1 MAIKL
6 DYALQETLTNI
17 RRNGFMT
24 LASVLVVAVSMYLV
38 GGVLL
43 GRFAVDRIIELQTRK
58 VEVAVFLS
66 PEVTAEQRTSIQN
79 DLELMPEVAAGGIQ
93 YESKEQA
100 YERFKKIF
108 RDQPDIVANTDPEAL
123 PESFRVKLRDPE
135 QFEIVNDR
143 LEGRPGILRIQDYR
157 SLLKQFFGVV
167 NDIGRIGLV
176 LVILLVVSAAMIIGT
191 TIRIAIYARRK
202 EIAIMKLV
210 GASNWFIRVPFMLE
224 GVIHGLVGSLAAV
237 ALLYATRPFF
247 IRVADHI
254 RFLHVNVSPV
264 EVLTK
269 AGFLLLIFGVVLG
282 ALGSLLGLRRFL
294 EV

>member
-6 DYALQETLTNI
+6 DYALQETVTNI

-24 LASVLVVAVSMYLV
+24 LASVLVVAVSLYLV

-43 GRFAVDRIIELQTRK
+43 GRFAINRIIELQTRK

-66 PEVTAEQRTSIQN
+66 PEVTDDQRTSIQN
-79 DLELMPEVAAGGIQ
+79 DLEVMPEVSSVT
-93 YESKEQA
+93 YESKDEA
-100 YERFKKIF
+100 YERFKEIF

-176 LVILLVVSAAMIIGT
+176 LVVLLSGAAAMIIGT

-210 GASNWFIRVPFMLE
+210 GASNWFIRIPFMLE
-224 GVIHGLVGSLAAV
+224 GVVHGVLGTVAAV
-237 ALLYATRPFF
+237 VLLLATRPFF

-254 RFLHVNVSPV
+254 RFLHVNVSNL
-264 EVLTK
+264 EVLQY
-269 AGFLLLIFGVVLG
+269 GLWLLVGGIVLG

>member
-6 DYALQETLTNI
+6 DYALQETFTNI
-17 RRNGFMT
+17 RRNGFMSV
-24 LASVLVVAVSMYLV
+24 ASILVVAVSLYLV

-43 GRFAVDRIIELQTRK
+43 GRHAVNRIIELQTRK
-58 VEVAVFLS
+58 VEVAVFLH
-66 PEVTAEQRTSIQN
+66 PEVTDDQRTSIKN
-79 DLELMPEVAAGGIQ
+79 DLEAMPEVQ
-93 YESKEQA
+93 TVEYEDKNEA
-100 YERFKKIF
+100 YARFKEIF

-123 PESFRVKLRDPE
+123 PESFRVKLRDPT
-135 QFEIVNDR
+135 QFEVVNDR
-143 LEGRPGILRIQDYR
+143 LKGRAGILRIQDYR

-167 NDIGRIGLV
+167 NDIGRIGLA
-176 LVILLVVSAAMIIGT
+176 LVFLLALAAAMIIGT

-224 GVIHGLVGSLAAV
+224 GVFHGIFGTVAAV
-237 ALLYATRPFF
+237 LFLLATRPFF

-254 RFLHVNVSPV
+254 KFLHVNVTQL
-264 EVLTK
+264 EVLRF
-269 AGFLLLIFGVVLG
+269 GLILLIGGVVLG

>member
-6 DYALQETLTNI
+6 DYAVQETITNI

-24 LASVLVVAVSMYLV
+24 LASVLVVAVSLYLV

-43 GRFAVDRIIELQTRK
+43 GRFAINRIIELQTRK

-66 PEVTAEQRTSIQN
+66 PEVTEDQRTSIHD
-79 DLELMPEVAAGGIQ
+79 DLKLMPEVQ
-93 YESKEQA
+93 DVDYESKDEA
-100 YERFKKIF
+100 YERFKEIF

-123 PESFRVKLRDPE
+123 PESFRVKLRNPE

-176 LVILLVVSAAMIIGT
+176 LVVLLSGAAAMIIGT

-210 GASNWFIRVPFMLE
+210 GASNWFIRIPFMLE
-224 GVIHGLVGSLAAV
+224 GVVHGVLGTIAAV
-237 ALLYATRPFF
+237 VLLLATRPFF

-254 RFLHVNVSPV
+254 RFLHVNVSNM
-264 EVLTK
+264 EVLQY
-269 AGFLLLIFGVVLG
+269 GLWLLVGGVVLG

>member
-6 DYALQETLTNI
+6 DYAIQETFTNI

-24 LASVLVVAVSMYLV
+24 VASVLVVAVSLYLV

-43 GRFAVDRIIELQTRK
+43 GRFAINRIIELQTRK

-66 PEVTAEQRTSIQN
+66 PEVTDDQRTAIKN
-79 DLELMPEVAAGGIQ
+79 DLEAMPEVQ
-93 YESKEQA
+93 TPVSYESKEEA
-100 YERFKKIF
+100 YERFKEIF

-123 PESFRVKLRDPE
+123 PESFRVKLRDPT
-135 QFEIVNDR
+135 QFEVVNDR
-143 LEGRPGILRIQDYR
+143 LKGRGGILRIQDYR

-167 NDIGRIGLV
+167 NDIGRIGLI
-176 LVILLVVSAAMIIGT
+176 LVFLLAGAAAMIIGT

-224 GVIHGLVGSLAAV
+224 GVVHGLLGTLAAV
-237 ALLYATRPFF
+237 VLLLATRPFF

-254 RFLHVNVSPV
+254 KFLHVNVSNL
-264 EVLTK
+264 EVLQY
-269 AGFLLLIFGVVLG
+269 GGILLVGGVLLG